1 MSSLVIHLY
10 IGKKIMEKYN
20 YSNSFLLGEIMPDI
34 IKITGIKK
42 EITHYMKNDRE
53 YDLSLYI
60 NNNLKENI
68 TDENLG
74 CFAHLLQDKL
84 FDKYL
89 ETRAVPVYKNNN
101 KYAKYLYNDMIV
113 EEQDFMDRL
122 YDEYAIFDN
131 ILISEHGFDFNKIK
145 DIILKENKYNEY
157 TNVIKEQL
165 IKHPVIKYN
174 NMELLQKD
182 KLFEYIN
189 NCVLEY
195 DKYVNNIK

>member
-1 MSSLVIHLY
+1 MSSLIIHLY
-10 IGKKIMEKYN
+10 IGKKIIEKYN

-34 IKITGIKK
+34 IKITGTKK

-74 CFAHLLQDKL
+74 YFAHLLQDKL

-89 ETRAVPVYKNNN
+89 ETRAVPVYKNNK

-195 DKYVNNIK
+195 DKYVNNK

>member
-74 CFAHLLQDKL
+74 YFAHLLQDKL

-89 ETRAVPVYKNNN
+89 ETRAVPVYKNNK

>member
-1 MSSLVIHLY
+1 MSSLIIHLY
-10 IGKKIMEKYN
+10 IGKKIIEKYN

-74 CFAHLLQDKL
+74 YFAHLLHDKL

-89 ETRAVPVYKNNN
+89 ETRAVPVYKNNK